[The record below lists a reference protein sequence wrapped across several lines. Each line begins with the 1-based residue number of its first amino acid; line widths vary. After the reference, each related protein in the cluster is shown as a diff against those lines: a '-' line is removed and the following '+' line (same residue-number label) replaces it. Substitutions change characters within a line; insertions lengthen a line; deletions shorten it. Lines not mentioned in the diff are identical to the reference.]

1 MALTFTDFPLDHAGL
16 KRSDPDWVDAQLQ
29 DSKARAVL
37 FAGGDIAA
45 DERGDP
51 MIVPARRTRML
62 PLRSPG
68 LVFLGLQGETPWF
81 AGALEDGVAQ
91 KGPDF
96 RLSAIHAEPQLACVF
111 ARARALLQWHG
122 RRRFCSN
129 CASQMRAAD
138 GGTKLNCPSCGMDHF
153 PRVDPSVIMLP
164 YAGDKCVLG
173 RQASWPAGLYA
184 TIAGFIEPGETFE
197 QACARETLEE
207 IHRPVI
213 RTEYVASQPWPFPSS
228 LMIGLM
234 AEIEPGEVIPD
245 DDLEDARWFTRA
257 EVRALY
263 AGEIAQWAP
272 PNFSISRLLI
282 DRWLNSGPD

>member
-1 MALTFTDFPLDHAGL
+1 MKLTFTDFPLDHAGL
-16 KRSDPDWVDAQLQ
+16 KRNDPVWVEDQLH

-45 DERGDP
+45 DERGEP
-51 MIVPARRTRML
+51 MILPARRTRML
-62 PLRSPG
+62 PIKAPG

-81 AGALEDGVAQ
+81 AGTLEDGVAPA
-91 KGPDF
+91 GPDF
-96 RLSAIHAEPQLACVF
+96 RYAAMDAAPELACVF
-111 ARARALLQWHG
+111 GRARSLLQWHG
-122 RRRFCSN
+122 RRRFCSS
-129 CASQMRAAD
+129 CAAKMDALD
-138 GGTKLNCPSCGMDHF
+138 GGARLKCGSCGMDHY

-173 RQASWPAGLYA
+173 RQASWPEGLYA
-184 TIAGFIEPGETFE
+184 TLAGFIEPGETVE
-197 QACARETLEE
+197 QACVRETMEE

-213 RTEYVASQPWPFPSS
+213 RAEYVASQPWPFPSS

-234 AEIEPGEVIPD
+234 AETEPGEVVPD
-245 DDLEDARWFTRA
+245 DDLEDARWFTRD

-263 AGEIAQWAP
+263 EGAVARFAP

-282 DRWLNSGPD
+282 DRWLNAV